1 MEDKHMPIF
10 FEGDPY
16 QELGRL
22 QQQMDSLFQSVASRS
37 RQAGRPGVYPLV
49 NISEDQE
56 HIYVR
61 AELPGVNPEDLDITI
76 KEQHLVIR
84 GERKIPTEEKNA
96 NYHRRERESGFFRR
110 VLRLPAQV
118 DANKV
123 AAACKDGVLT
133 ITLAKPEEVKPRQIA
148 VKGA

>member
-1 MEDKHMPIF
+1 MPIF
-10 FEGDPY
+10 FEGDPF
-16 QELGRL
+16 QELDRI
-22 QQQMDSLFQSVASRS
+22 QQQMDSLFQSVA
-37 RQAGRPGVYPLV
+37 GRERYPRRVGVYPLV
-49 NISEDQE
+49 NLSEDQD

-84 GERKIPTEEKNA
+84 GERRIPTEEKNV

-110 VLRLPAQV
+110 VLRLPSQV
-118 DANKV
+118 DPNKV
-123 AAACKDGVLT
+123 EAACKDGVLT
-133 ITLAKPEEVKPRQIA
+133 ITLAKPEEVKPRQIT

>member
-1 MEDKHMPIF
+1 MPIF
-10 FEGDPY
+10 FEGDPFH
-16 QELGRL
+16 ELDRI
-22 QQQMDSLFQSVASRS
+22 QQQMDSLFQSVA
-37 RQAGRPGVYPLV
+37 GRERYPRRVGVYPLV
-49 NISEDQE
+49 NLSEDQD

-84 GERKIPTEEKNA
+84 GERKISTEEKNV

-110 VLRLPAQV
+110 VLRLPSQV
-118 DANKV
+118 DPNKV
-123 AAACKDGVLT
+123 EAACKDGVLT
-133 ITLAKPEEVKPRQIA
+133 ITLAKPEEVKPRQIT

>member
-1 MEDKHMPIF
+1 MPIF
-10 FEGDPY
+10 FEQDPF
-16 QELGRL
+16 QELDRL
-22 QQQMDSLFQSVASRS
+22 QQQMDTLFQSVA
-37 RQAGRPGVYPLV
+37 GRERYPRRVGVYPLV
-49 NISEDQE
+49 NLSEDHD

-84 GERKIPTEEKNA
+84 GERKIPPEEKNV

-118 DANKV
+118 DPNKV
-123 AAACKDGVLT
+123 EAACKDGVLT
-133 ITLAKPEEVKPRQIA
+133 ITLAKPEEVKPRQIS